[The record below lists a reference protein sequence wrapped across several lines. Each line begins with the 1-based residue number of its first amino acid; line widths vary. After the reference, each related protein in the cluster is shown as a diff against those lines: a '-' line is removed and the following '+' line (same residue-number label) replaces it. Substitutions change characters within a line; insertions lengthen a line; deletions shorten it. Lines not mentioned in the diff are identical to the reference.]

1 MLIDLSLPLTVA
13 EISGGEDYVRKI
25 VDAGHAG
32 THFDVMDKVFPL
44 QSFRTNGKVVDISH
58 IRDREV
64 ELEDIADIE
73 LNDGD
78 TIIFYSGWIDE
89 LGYDT
94 RHEYVYKSAELS
106 DALVEH
112 VVARGVRLIGVDA
125 AGAQKPKKHAAIDQ
139 YCADRGV
146 FIIENLNNV
155 KKLLELGKPFT
166 IYTAPISRTDLTGL
180 PCRVLAEVHDA

>member
-1 MLIDLSLPLTVA
+1 MLIDLTLPLSVA
-13 EISGGEDYVRKI
+13 QISGGEDYVRKI

-44 QSFRTNGKVVDISH
+44 ESFRTTGKVVDISH

-64 ELEDIADIE
+64 EIEDIAAVNIEPGDI
-73 LNDGD
+73 
-78 TIIFYSGWIDE
+78 IIFYSGWIDD

-94 RHEYVYKSAELS
+94 RHDYVYKSAELS
-106 DALVEH
+106 DAVVEY

-125 AGAQKPKKHAAIDQ
+125 AGVQKPKKHAAVDQ

-155 KKLLELGKPFT
+155 KKLLEIDSPFT
-166 IYTAPISRTDLTGL
+166 VYTAPIHRTDLTGL
-180 PCRVLAEVHDA
+180 PCRVIAEIGAS